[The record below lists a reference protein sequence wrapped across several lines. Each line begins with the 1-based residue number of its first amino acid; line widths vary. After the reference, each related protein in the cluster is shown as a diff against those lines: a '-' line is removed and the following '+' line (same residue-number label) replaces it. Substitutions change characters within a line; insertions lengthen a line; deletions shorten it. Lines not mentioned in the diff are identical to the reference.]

1 MIRRIPNNLFQ
12 YLALAVTGMAILTM
26 LAPLRTTVHSGQA
39 SLASAIP
46 LLAANTITDSAAF
59 HRLDF
64 ARPTQVSAAPQ
75 FRLPD
80 PTESRSGRPQR
91 AILVSKRV
99 SPLPVDFRAPRTRW
113 DHLPKSLR
121 NQIDAQLASATV
133 PVQRV
138 TLHGSG
144 MSRGDARQMGRLR
157 RMTQQ
162 EGAAAAHHFVIGN
175 GTDSVDGSVQLGDR
189 WADAVQPDGTL
200 HLCLV
205 GDFSRAGPTAEQ
217 LEALDEL
224 VDYLT
229 LKTGKLEVGP
239 HQSAEHT
246 ARCLGPFFPV
256 QLVVHALSTP

>member
-1 MIRRIPNNLFQ
+1 MIKRIPINLFQ
-12 YLALAVTGMAILTM
+12 HLSLVVTGMAILTM
-26 LAPLRTTVHSGQA
+26 LAPLRSSVHSGHA

-46 LLAANTITDSAAF
+46 LLTANAVADSRAF
-59 HRLDF
+59 HSINF
-64 ARPTQVSAAPQ
+64 AKPTQASAAPQ

-80 PTESRSGRPQR
+80 PTESRGDRPQR
-91 AILVSKRV
+91 AILISKRV
-99 SPLPVDFRAPRTRW
+99 TPLPVDFRAPRTRW

-121 NQIDAQLASATV
+121 NQIDAQLDAASV
-133 PVQRV
+133 PIARI

-144 MSRGDARQMGRLR
+144 MARGDARQMDRLR
-157 RMTQQ
+157 RMTHQA
-162 EGAAAAHHFVIGN
+162 GAAAAHHFVIGN
-175 GTDSVDGSVQLGDR
+175 GTDSTDGSVQMGER
-189 WADAVQPDGTL
+189 WSDAVQPDGTL

-205 GDFSRAGPTAEQ
+205 GDFTRAGPTAEQ

-229 LKTGKLEVGP
+229 LKTGRLEVGP

-256 QLVVHALSTP
+256 KLVVHALSKS